1 MNEFQIETD
10 IRIDDDIKTI
20 FVCLR
25 CIEGVCASVI
35 NKIKE
40 EYGDDDEDQL
50 CLIMIKVTIEEE
62 KETGAKAEKR
72 IIMTDFYNN
81 VTKYGRGLTHL
92 SEKLKG
98 GARAVLCMLLKK
110 AINAGLINE
119 NDFVLLEASGD
130 LEDENEEELPM
141 ENLVNYYKML
151 GFVVSR
157 PKTYKRQLDNMAVY
171 MHGQVSDLLDKCT
184 SVRVSPELQ
193 SVIDRM

>member
-10 IRIDDDIKTI
+10 IRIEDGIKTV

-35 NKIKE
+35 DKIKE
-40 EYGDDDEDQL
+40 EYGDDEEDQL
-50 CLIMIKVTIEEE
+50 CLIMIKVTIEPG
-62 KETGAKAEKR
+62 KKGKR

-81 VTKYGRGLTHL
+81 VTKYGRGISHL

-98 GARAVLCMLLKK
+98 GARAILCMLLKK

-130 LEDENEEELPM
+130 LEDESGEELPM

-151 GFVVSR
+151 GFVVSN
-157 PKTYKRQLDNMAVY
+157 PKTYEEQLENMGVY
-171 MHGQVSDLLDKCT
+171 MHGKVSDLLDRCT
-184 SVRVSPELQ
+184 SIRVSPELQ
-193 SVIDRM
+193 SIIDRM

>member
-35 NKIKE
+35 DKIKE
-40 EYGDDDEDQL
+40 EYGDDEEDQL
-50 CLIMIKVTIEEE
+50 CLIMIKVTIEE
-62 KETGAKAEKR
+62 GSQKR

-81 VTKYGRGLTHL
+81 VTKYGRGLSHL

-98 GARAVLCMLLKK
+98 GARAILCMLLKK
-110 AINAGLINE
+110 AVNAGLINI

-141 ENLVNYYKML
+141 EKLVNYYKML

-157 PKTYKRQLDNMAVY
+157 PKTYKKQLDNMAVY
-171 MHGQVSDLLDKCT
+171 MHGKVSDLLDKCT
-184 SVRVSPELQ
+184 SVRVSRELQ
-193 SVIDRM
+193 SIIDRM

>member
-10 IRIDDDIKTI
+10 IRTSKNKKTV

-35 NKIKE
+35 DKIKE
-40 EYGDDDEDQL
+40 EYGDDEEDQL
-50 CLIMIKVTIEEE
+50 CLIMIKVTIE
-62 KETGAKAEKR
+62 TGAKVGKR

-81 VTKYGRGLTHL
+81 VTKYGRGLSYL

-98 GARAVLCMLLKK
+98 GARAVLCMLLNK
-110 AINAGLINE
+110 AVNAGLINE

-130 LEDENEEELPM
+130 LEDESGENLPM

-151 GFVVSR
+151 GFVVSN
-157 PKTYKRQLDNMAVY
+157 PKTYEEQLENMAVY
-171 MHGQVSDLLDKCT
+171 MHGKVSDLLDRCT

-193 SVIDRM
+193 SIIDRM

>member
-10 IRIDDDIKTI
+10 IRIEDGIKTV

-50 CLIMIKVTIEEE
+50 CLIMIKVEIEEGE
-62 KETGAKAEKR
+62 EKR
-72 IIMTDFYNN
+72 IVMTDFYNN
-81 VTKYGRGLTHL
+81 VTKYGRGLSHL

-130 LEDENEEELPM
+130 LEDESGEQLPM

-157 PKTYKRQLDNMAVY
+157 PKTYKKQLDNMAVY
-171 MHGQVSDLLDKCT
+171 MHGKVSDLLDRCT

>member
-35 NKIKE
+35 DKIKE
-40 EYGDDDEDQL
+40 EYGDDEEDQL
-50 CLIMIKVTIEEE
+50 CLIMIKVTIEA
-62 KETGAKAEKR
+62 GAKKR

-98 GARAVLCMLLKK
+98 GARAILCMLLKK
-110 AINAGLINE
+110 AINVGLINE

-157 PKTYKRQLDNMAVY
+157 PKTYKQQLNNMAVY
-171 MHGQVSDLLDKCT
+171 MHGQVSDLLDRCT
-184 SVRVSPELQ
+184 SVRVSLELQ
-193 SVIDRM
+193 SIIDRM

>member
-35 NKIKE
+35 DKIKE
-40 EYGDDDEDQL
+40 EYGDDEEDQL
-50 CLIMIKVTIEEE
+50 CLIMIKVTIEA
-62 KETGAKAEKR
+62 GAKKR

-98 GARAVLCMLLKK
+98 GARAILCMLLKK
-110 AINAGLINE
+110 AINVGLINE

-157 PKTYKRQLDNMAVY
+157 PKTYKQQLNNMAVY
-171 MHGQVSDLLDKCT
+171 MHGQVSDLLDRCT

-193 SVIDRM
+193 SIIDRM

>member
-10 IRIDDDIKTI
+10 IRIEDDIKTI

-25 CIEGVCASVI
+25 CIEGFCASVI

-50 CLIMIKVTIEEE
+50 CLIMIKVEIEEGE
-62 KETGAKAEKR
+62 EKR

-130 LEDENEEELPM
+130 LEDENEEQLPM

-151 GFVVSR
+151 GFVVST

-171 MHGQVSDLLDKCT
+171 MHGKVSDLLDKCT

>member
-50 CLIMIKVTIEEE
+50 CLIMIKVTIEEG
-62 KETGAKAEKR
+62 KEKR

-98 GARAVLCMLLKK
+98 GARAILCILLKK
-110 AINAGLINE
+110 AVNAGLINI

-141 ENLVNYYKML
+141 ENLVNYYKIL

>member
-10 IRIDDDIKTI
+10 IRIENGIKTV

-35 NKIKE
+35 DKIKE
-40 EYGDDDEDQL
+40 EYGDDEEDQL
-50 CLIMIKVTIEEE
+50 CLIMIKVTIEPG
-62 KETGAKAEKR
+62 KKGKR

-81 VTKYGRGLTHL
+81 VTKYGRGISHL

-98 GARAVLCMLLKK
+98 GARAILCMLLKK
-110 AINAGLINE
+110 AVNAGLINE

-130 LEDENEEELPM
+130 LEDESGEELPM

-151 GFVVSR
+151 GFVVSN
-157 PKTYKRQLDNMAVY
+157 PITYEEQLENMAVY
-171 MHGQVSDLLDKCT
+171 MHGKVSNLLDKCT
-184 SVRVSPELQ
+184 SVRISPELQ
-193 SVIDRM
+193 SVIDRI

>member
-10 IRIDDDIKTI
+10 IRIEDGIKTV

-35 NKIKE
+35 DKIKE
-40 EYGDDDEDQL
+40 EYGDDEEDQL
-50 CLIMIKVTIEEE
+50 CLIMIKVTIEPG
-62 KETGAKAEKR
+62 KKGKR

-81 VTKYGRGLTHL
+81 VTKYGRGLSHL

-98 GARAVLCMLLKK
+98 GARAILCMLLKK
-110 AINAGLINE
+110 AVNAGLINE

-130 LEDENEEELPM
+130 LEDESGEELPM

-151 GFVVSR
+151 GFVVSNLR
-157 PKTYKRQLDNMAVY
+157 TYEEQLENMAVY
-171 MHGQVSDLLDKCT
+171 MHGRVSDLLDKCT

-193 SVIDRM
+193 SIIDRM

>member
-10 IRIDDDIKTI
+10 IRIEDNIKTV

-50 CLIMIKVTIEEE
+50 CLIMIKVEIE
-62 KETGAKAEKR
+62 GAKAEKR
-72 IIMTDFYNN
+72 IVMTDFYNN
-81 VTKYGRGLTHL
+81 VTKYGRGLSHL

-130 LEDENEEELPM
+130 LENESGEQLPM

-157 PKTYKRQLDNMAVY
+157 PKTYKKQLDNMAVY
-171 MHGQVSDLLDKCT
+171 MHGKVSDLLDKCT
-184 SVRVSPELQ
+184 SVKVSQELQ
-193 SVIDRM
+193 NVIDRM

>member
-10 IRIDDDIKTI
+10 IRTSKNKKTV

-25 CIEGVCASVI
+25 CIEGVCVSVI
-35 NKIKE
+35 DKIKE
-40 EYGDDDEDQL
+40 EYDEEDQL
-50 CLIMIKVTIEEE
+50 CLIMIKVEI
-62 KETGAKAEKR
+62 ETGKEKR

-98 GARAVLCMLLKK
+98 GARAILCMLLKK
-110 AINAGLINE
+110 AINAGLIDT

-157 PKTYKRQLDNMAVY
+157 PKTYKQQLENMAVY
-171 MHGQVSDLLDKCT
+171 MHGQVSNLLEKCT
-184 SVRVSPELQ
+184 SIRVSPELQ

>member
-10 IRIDDDIKTI
+10 IRIEDDIKTV

-35 NKIKE
+35 DKIKE
-40 EYGDDDEDQL
+40 EYGDDEEDQL
-50 CLIMIKVTIEEE
+50 CLIMIKVTIEE
-62 KETGAKAEKR
+62 GSQKR

-81 VTKYGRGLTHL
+81 VTKYGRGLSHL

-98 GARAVLCMLLKK
+98 GARAILCMLLKK
-110 AINAGLINE
+110 AVNAGLIDT

-157 PKTYKRQLDNMAVY
+157 PKTYKQQLDNMAVY
-171 MHGQVSDLLDKCT
+171 MHGRVSDLLNKCS

-193 SVIDRM
+193 SIIDRM

>member
-35 NKIKE
+35 DKIKE
-40 EYGDDDEDQL
+40 EYGDDEEDQL
-50 CLIMIKVTIEEE
+50 CLIMIKVTIES
-62 KETGAKAEKR
+62 GAKKR

-98 GARAVLCMLLKK
+98 GARAILCMLLKK
-110 AINAGLINE
+110 AINVGLINE

-157 PKTYKRQLDNMAVY
+157 PKTYKQQLNNMAVY
-171 MHGQVSDLLDKCT
+171 MHGQVSDLLDRCT

-193 SVIDRM
+193 SIIDRM

>member
-10 IRIDDDIKTI
+10 IRIEDGIKTV

-50 CLIMIKVTIEEE
+50 CLIMIKVEIEEGE
-62 KETGAKAEKR
+62 EKR
-72 IIMTDFYNN
+72 IVMTDFYNN
-81 VTKYGRGLTHL
+81 VTKYGRGLSHL

-130 LEDENEEELPM
+130 LEDESGEQLPM

-171 MHGQVSDLLDKCT
+171 MHGKVSDLLDKCKCKSKPRT
-184 SVRVSPELQ
+184 PVCHR
-193 SVIDRM
+193 

>member
-10 IRIDDDIKTI
+10 IRIEDDIKTV

-35 NKIKE
+35 DKIKE
-40 EYGDDDEDQL
+40 EYGDDEEDQL
-50 CLIMIKVTIEEE
+50 CLIMIKVTIEE
-62 KETGAKAEKR
+62 GSQKR

-81 VTKYGRGLTHL
+81 VTKYGRGLSHL

-98 GARAVLCMLLKK
+98 GARAILCMLLKK
-110 AINAGLINE
+110 AVNAGLINI

-157 PKTYKRQLDNMAVY
+157 PKTYKKQLDNMAVY
-171 MHGQVSDLLDKCT
+171 MHGKVSDLLDKCT
-184 SVRVSPELQ
+184 SVRVSRELQ

>member
-10 IRIDDDIKTI
+10 IRIEDDIKTV

-35 NKIKE
+35 DKIKE
-40 EYGDDDEDQL
+40 EYGDDEEDQL
-50 CLIMIKVTIEEE
+50 CLIMIKVTIEEG
-62 KETGAKAEKR
+62 KEKR

-98 GARAVLCMLLKK
+98 GARAILCMLLKK
-110 AINAGLINE
+110 AINAGLIDTT
-119 NDFVLLEASGD
+119 DFVLLEASGD

-157 PKTYKRQLDNMAVY
+157 PKTYKQQLDNMAVY

>member
-10 IRIDDDIKTI
+10 IRTSKNKKTV

-35 NKIKE
+35 DKIRE
-40 EYGDDDEDQL
+40 EYDDDEDQL
-50 CLIMIKVTIEEE
+50 CLIMIKVEI
-62 KETGAKAEKR
+62 KGSGETKR

-81 VTKYGRGLTHL
+81 VTKYGRGLTYL

-98 GARAVLCMLLKK
+98 GARAILCMLLKK
-110 AINAGLINE
+110 AVSAGLINI

-130 LEDENEEELPM
+130 LEDESGEELPM
-141 ENLVNYYKML
+141 ENLINYYKML
-151 GFVVSR
+151 GFVVSN
-157 PKTYKRQLDNMAVY
+157 PSTYEEQLDNMAVY
-171 MHGQVSDLLDKCT
+171 MHGKVSDLLYKCT

-193 SVIDRM
+193 SIIDRM